1 MNCPKNILICS
12 LSYSHQNDAI
22 NDAKKH
28 ETRAKTIDKMLRQLS
43 SEKQSNKQI
52 LRTIFLIFAF
62 NFSVIFPAIAAD
74 STVSKSV
81 CNIILS
87 DFNAAYSDGKYL
99 VREFLTPQIG
109 HLLYPAVGI
118 SSTIVAAQFDE
129 RIRYPEHSRYTDRIL
144 KQAGELST
152 AAALPSIIYL
162 SGLIFDDDEVRT
174 TGRMLFESLL
184 LAGVINGTLKYS
196 LGRARPFMN
205 MGNSQFEYFELD
217 NSYQSLPSGHTTVA
231 FTCAS
236 LLSERINNIY
246 ASIALYAI
254 AGGTAY
260 ERIRSDNHWFS
271 DVVLGAGIG
280 IFSAYSIVEANKYVG
295 NSENNNSN
303 SNYYG
308 MRILPMINHAGFGLR
323 LSAEF

>member
-1 MNCPKNILICS
+1 MNRIGES
-12 LSYSHQNDAI
+12 VG
-22 NDAKKH
+22 
-28 ETRAKTIDKMLRQLS
+28 
-43 SEKQSNKQI
+43 
-52 LRTIFLIFAF
+52 IFLIILY
-62 NFSVIFPAIAAD
+62 IFTANYASAMAAVD
-74 STVSKSV
+74 DKPRSLCGT
-81 CNIILS
+81 ILS
-87 DFNAAYSDGKYL
+87 DFESAYSDGKYL
-99 VREFLTPQIG
+99 VRELFTPQIG

-118 SSTIVAAQFDE
+118 SSTLVSAQFDE
-129 RIRYPEHSRYTDRIL
+129 RLRYSENSRYTDKIL

-162 SGLIFDDDEVRT
+162 SGLIFADEEVRT

-184 LAGVINGTLKYS
+184 MAGAINGTLKYS

-205 MGNSQFEYFELD
+205 MGNSQFEYFEPD

-231 FTCAS
+231 FTCAA
-236 LLSERINNIY
+236 LLSERIDNIY

-280 IFSAYSIVEANKYVG
+280 IFSAYSIVKANKYV
-295 NSENNNSN
+295 ENCEYSNSN
-303 SNYYG
+303 SGTYS
-308 MRILPMINHAGFGLR
+308 MRIMPMINHSGYGLTI
-323 LSAEF
+323 SAEW

>member
-1 MNCPKNILICS
+1 MSIAKEKILSTTSDLRNTYLHRIIVILIFTILSNSAHAIASDSTKSMCS
-12 LSYSHQNDAI
+12 
-22 NDAKKH
+22 
-28 ETRAKTIDKMLRQLS
+28 
-43 SEKQSNKQI
+43 
-52 LRTIFLIFAF
+52 TIF
-62 NFSVIFPAIAAD
+62 
-74 STVSKSV
+74 
-81 CNIILS
+81 S
-87 DFNAAYSDGKYL
+87 DFESAYSDGQYL

-118 SSTIVAAQFDE
+118 SSTLVSAQFDD

-152 AAALPSIIYL
+152 AAVLPSIIYV
-162 SGLIFDDDEVRT
+162 SGLIFDDAEVRT

-196 LGRARPFMN
+196 LGRARPLMN
-205 MGNSQFEYFELD
+205 TGNSQFEYFEPY

-280 IFSAYSIVEANKYVG
+280 IFSAYSIVKANKYVE
-295 NSENNNSN
+295 NSEDKVSN
-303 SNYYG
+303 ANKYS
-308 MRILPMINHAGFGLR
+308 MRIMPMVNHSGFGLR